1 MKNVNFD
8 SDGLLMGV
16 IILISLMLICHIT
29 NYFFKK
35 NQFADLTLTT
45 PTSTDPLQYNKIYYD
60 TQGGQSGNQWG
71 KQSCSQLSQAQIPCD
86 VVTSCMNP
94 APSPTPNQLSDSELA
109 VLYKVAYQQAGIEV
123 LNRTLKNK

>member
-29 NYFFKK
+29 NYLFKK
-35 NQFADLTLTT
+35 NTFADLTAA
-45 PTSTDPLQYNKIYYD
+45 TSTDPLQYNKIYYD

-86 VVTSCMNP
+86 VVASCMNP